1 MKEITTKETTIFDGK
16 IMTVKVLDVIA
27 NGIETKREVVKKGG
41 AVAIVP
47 IKDDGKVV
55 MARQYRIAIDEEMLE
70 IPAGLMDPGEDDPLE
85 TAKRELKEETGY
97 TAEKWTHMTE
107 FYPTAGFCNEYIH
120 IFLAEGLTP
129 GETDFDETEVIEI
142 EEYTIDQLMEMIK
155 TGEVHDGK
163 TVAGVA
169 LAKILR
175 A

>member
-1 MKEITTKETTIFDGK
+1 MKEITTKETVIYDGK
-16 IMTVKVLDVIA
+16 IMTVKLHDVIA
-27 NGIETKREVVKKGG
+27 NGIATKREIVHKGG

-47 IKDDGKVV
+47 VKDDGSVV
-55 MARQYRIAIDEEMLE
+55 MVRQYRIAVEEELLE
-70 IPAGLMDPGEDDPLE
+70 IPAGLMDPGEEPLE

-129 GETDFDETEVIEI
+129 GETSFDETENIEM
-142 EEYTIDQLMEMIK
+142 EEYSMEELLKMIK

-163 TVAGVA
+163 TVAGIA
-169 LAKILR
+169 LAKLMR
-175 A
+175 